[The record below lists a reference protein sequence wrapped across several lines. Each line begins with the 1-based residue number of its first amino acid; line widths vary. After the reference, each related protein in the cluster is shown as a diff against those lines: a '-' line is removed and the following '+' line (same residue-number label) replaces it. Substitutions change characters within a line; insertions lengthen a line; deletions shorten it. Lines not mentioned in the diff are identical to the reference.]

1 MSRIAFDHGLAR
13 IAAGRLDNLADVLE
27 GRMTDSAHTL
37 HPAAGGLDPVSTRT
51 AQTLGVVGVSF
62 RDSYLSG
69 VHELRKIA
77 ANLRTH
83 ADTHENTDGDAAGL
97 FGPLM

>member
-13 IAAGRLDNLADVLE
+13 IAAGRLDTLADVLE
-27 GRMTDSAHTL
+27 SRMTDSAPTL
-37 HPAAGGLDPVSTRT
+37 HPAAAALDPVSLRT
-51 AQTLGVVGVSF
+51 AQTLGGAGESF
-62 RDSYLSG
+62 RESYLSG

-83 ADTHENTDGDAAGL
+83 ADTHENTEGDAAGL
-97 FGPLM
+97 FSPLM